1 MYKLYYLT
9 SDLDEYKPR
18 YVGYASDIKKRLSG
32 HINDAKYNKCKSHK
46 VNWIKKLIKEN
57 VDLKIVEIC
66 KVKNLEDTLIAE
78 TKLVAAYKTLFNL
91 TNSTS
96 GGERSKSIIKDVK
109 EKISESLKKYYS
121 INSTWNKGKN
131 YSFSKERNRLRRE
144 KIGDKITGENNH
156 FWGKSHSDETRRIL
170 SQKNRIH
177 NYTYESI
184 FDLYIRKNMTGVEI
198 SEKLNISY
206 IAIKKA
212 IQRYKLRPIKE
223 EIYGKIKGNKYFKEV
238 DFEIYFDNTMY

>member
-18 YVGYASDIKKRLSG
+18 YVGYTSDIKKRLSD
-32 HINDAKYNKCKSHK
+32 HINDAKYNKCVSHK
-46 VNWIKKLIKEN
+46 VNWIKNLIKEN
-57 VDLKIVEIC
+57 TELKIVEIC
-66 KVKNLEDTLIAE
+66 KVQKLEDTLITE
-78 TKLVAAYKTLFNL
+78 IKLVAAYKTLFNL

-96 GGERSKSIIKDVK
+96 GGERSKTIVDDVK
-109 EKISESLKKYYS
+109 EKISHSLKKYYS
-121 INSTWNKGKN
+121 TNSTWNKGKS

-144 KIGDKITGENNH
+144 KIGDKISGENNH
-156 FWGKSHSDETRRIL
+156 FWGKSHSDETRKLL

-212 IQRYKLRPIKE
+212 IQRYKLRPIKKK
-223 EIYGKIKGNKYFKEV
+223 IYGKIKGKKDFKKV
-238 DFEIYFDNTMY
+238 DFEIYFDNTKY